1 LDSGFCPR
9 ILLCSDFSYIQVL
22 IPFLARSESDR
33 FRARSHTIPRTPHSA
48 GRIRTQ
54 ATPPCRR
61 TLTHSPAFRIPQAAF
76 AFQVRWP
83 CEHPSDGPSHSGF
96 RIRMPHSGR
105 MRRIL
110 VSQAAFSRRIPP
122 YTPHSAPAFRIPAP
136 AFRIPPPRIPHSAL
150 AFRMPPPH
158 SAASPRILQPALAF
172 CSLPHKYACC
182 PPRIPRRLQAAF
194 AGRIPLCP
202 PTRCAPSPAAAGR
215 IPQPHS
221 GFRIFG
227 RVKVEPDSGSALVIL

>member
-1 LDSGFCPR
+1 MLDS
-9 ILLCSDFSYIQVL
+9 IFSAQ
-22 IPFLARSESDR
+22 SDR
-33 FRARSHTIPRTPHSA
+33 FRARSHTIPRTPHSS

-54 ATPPCRR
+54 ATPPCRH

-110 VSQAAFSRRIPP
+110 VASWPRRPHSHAAYHPTPRIRS
-122 YTPHSAPAFRIPAP
+122 PHSAPAFRIPAP
-136 AFRIPPPRIPHSAL
+136 AFRILPPRIPHSAL

-172 CSLPHKYACC
+172 CTLPHKYACC
-182 PPRIPRRLQAAF
+182 PPMIPRRPQAAF
-194 AGRIPLCP
+194 AGRIPHWP
-202 PTRCAPSPAAAGR
+202 AHAMRSEPRSRRPHSAAAFR
-215 IPQPHS
+215 IPDIWAS
-221 GFRIFG
+221 KGG
-227 RVKVEPDSGSALVIL
+227 A

>member
-1 LDSGFCPR
+1 MDSGFCPR

-122 YTPHSAPAFRIPAP
+122 YTPHSQPAFS
-136 AFRIPPPRIPHSAL
+136 PRIPHSG
-150 AFRMPPPH
+150 PPH
-158 SAASPRILQPALAF
+158 SAFHPRAFRILPSHSACRPRIPQPALAF
-172 CSLPHKYACC
+172 CSLPSHSAVC
-182 PPRIPRRLQAAF
+182 PTNMHAALQGSLAGCRPHSQAAF
-194 AGRIPLCP
+194 
-202 PTRCAPSPAAAGR
+202 PSARPRDALRA
-215 IPQPHS
+215 PQPQAA
-221 GFRIFG
+221 FRSRI
-227 RVKVEPDSGSALVIL
+227 PDSGFLGE